1 MDLHSSLRQI
11 KGIGEKTEQLF
22 QKLGV
27 YTVGDI
33 LLHFPRTYQE
43 YPELC
48 IIDDTLV
55 GQNIA
60 FFGRLHTPAVTRR
73 GKRMDV
79 TIAKVFQD
87 DCAVEC
93 VWFRM
98 PYIAKQLP
106 VNDGIIF
113 YGCLLKD
120 GNQYKMEQPAIYPP
134 PQYQALRRTL
144 QPIYTLT
151 KGLSQQMVRKTVQAV
166 FASTADAG
174 SEILP
179 AQIVERE
186 AFPTSWEA
194 LRMVHFPADF
204 EELSLGRRRLVYEEF
219 FSFILHS
226 RLQQTQ
232 YVAEENPWSFREDL
246 VVERAIQALPY
257 TLTDGQAQ
265 TLSAI
270 RADLRGDYVSQ
281 RLIQGDVGSGK
292 TIVAFLVMLDAVSN
306 GYQAALMAP
315 TEVLA
320 RQHEAS
326 FRQLCDNLALPYPVI
341 CLTGSMTAAQKR
353 EAYQQIATT
362 ERAFII
368 GTHALIQEGLA
379 YHQLAVVV
387 TDEQHR
393 FGVKQREI
401 FSQKGSSPHIL
412 VMSATPIP
420 RTLAMILY
428 GNMQIS
434 AIHELPAER
443 IPIKT
448 CVIKEIMRS
457 KAYAMIAK
465 EIQNGHQAYIICP
478 LVEASEQTEAE
489 NVTDYTNRLQRMF
502 GSGVSIASLHG
513 RMAAKEKNHI
523 MEQFVQGT
531 ISILVSTTVVEVGVN
546 VPNAT
551 VIMIENANRFGLAQ
565 LHQLRGR
572 VGRGKWQSYCILMD
586 QGKEAKTTKRLE
598 VMKQSNDG
606 FYIAQEDLKLRGPG
620 DFFGIRQSGDLGFR
634 LADIIGDADLL
645 QLAAQDV
652 EELLRV
658 DSALEQHPAMTE
670 DLFATV
676 SDNRMVL

>member
-1 MDLHSSLRQI
+1 M
-11 KGIGEKTEQLF
+11 
-22 QKLGV
+22 
-27 YTVGDI
+27 
-33 LLHFPRTYQE
+33 
-43 YPELC
+43 
-48 IIDDTLV
+48 
-55 GQNIA
+55 
-60 FFGRLHTPAVTRR
+60 
-73 GKRMDV
+73 
-79 TIAKVFQD
+79 
-87 DCAVEC
+87 
-93 VWFRM
+93 
-98 PYIAKQLP
+98 
-106 VNDGIIF
+106 
-113 YGCLLKD
+113 
-120 GNQYKMEQPAIYPP
+120 
-134 PQYQALRRTL
+134 
-144 QPIYTLT
+144 
-151 KGLSQQMVRKTVQAV
+151 
-166 FASTADAG
+166 
-174 SEILP
+174 
-179 AQIVERE
+179 
-186 AFPTSWEA
+186 
-194 LRMVHFPADF
+194 
-204 EELSLGRRRLVYEEF
+204 
-219 FSFILHS
+219 
-226 RLQQTQ
+226 
-232 YVAEENPWSFREDL
+232 
-246 VVERAIQALPY
+246 
-257 TLTDGQAQ
+257 
-265 TLSAI
+265 
-270 RADLRGDYVSQ
+270 
-281 RLIQGDVGSGK
+281 
-292 TIVAFLVMLDAVSN
+292 
-306 GYQAALMAP
+306 
-315 TEVLA
+315 
-320 RQHEAS
+320 
-326 FRQLCDNLALPYPVI
+326 
-341 CLTGSMTAAQKR
+341 
-353 EAYQQIATT
+353 
-362 ERAFII
+362 
-368 GTHALIQEGLA
+368 
-379 YHQLAVVV
+379 V

-393 FGVKQREI
+393 FGVKQRET

-434 AIHELPAER
+434 AIHELPADR

-448 CVIKEIMRS
+448 CVIKETMRS

-658 DSALEQHPAMTE
+658 DSVLEQHPAMTE